1 MSMDDFT
8 KLAAVLFLFLGG
20 CVTAVFA
27 YAAVKN
33 KHTGD
38 AIKATADAVVAL
50 SERISVLEAE
60 REELLARIDD
70 LTRDV
75 ASRDLKIEQLQRR
88 VADLEAENHQLKNKK
103 WDAG

>member
-1 MSMDDFT
+1 MTIDDFT

-38 AIKATADAVVAL
+38 AIKSTADAVVLL

-60 REELLARIDD
+60 RVELLAKIDE
-70 LTRDV
+70 LTKDV
-75 ASRDLKIEQLQRR
+75 ARRDMKIEQLQIRIA
-88 VADLEAENHQLKNKK
+88 VLEAENHQLKTR
-103 WDAG
+103 

>member
-1 MSMDDFT
+1 MSVDEFI

-38 AIKATADAVVAL
+38 AIKATAEAVVAL
-50 SERISVLEAE
+50 SERISTLEEE
-60 REELLARIDD
+60 RVELLARIDQ

-75 ASRDLKIEQLQRR
+75 ADRDAKIEKLQRR
-88 VADLEAENHQLKNKK
+88 VADLEAENHQLK
-103 WDAG
+103 AV